1 MVSAELS
8 FTYTCFPFYIFC
20 SGQCNSQNT
29 SKDKIFPNK
38 DTYVCLYTRRKHAR
52 HRCTSR
58 IPQINC
64 DSVVDTAQT
73 IALCILYPS
82 PVYVIYGRLTHIID
96 IEFID
101 TTRFIWRELINKT
114 LLTETFFFS
123 YQERTGYERTHKT
136 SLLSFKFATRGQQ

>member
-1 MVSAELS
+1 MLG
-8 FTYTCFPFYIFC
+8 FPFYIFC

-38 DTYVCLYTRRKHAR
+38 DTCVCLYTCRKHAR

-114 LLTETFFFS
+114 LLTETFFCS
-123 YQERTGYERTHKT
+123 YQERTDYERTHKT